1 MTIIL
6 LIIIFLAF
14 ISLGIPDSLF
24 GVAWPVIHIEMGLRE
39 DFAAVAM
46 VVLGTMSMAISFFTG
61 PLVRKLGTGTVTA
74 VSTLLTA
81 IGLLGISV
89 APNIWVILI
98 FMVFM
103 GLGAGAVD
111 AALNSYVAKYY
122 KAIYLSW
129 LHCFWGI
136 GVTLS
141 PLIMSRYLYDAN
153 WRGGYK
159 SVFFIQIAIT
169 VVLFL
174 SLPLWRKIRTSLQN
188 LLTENTDT
196 DIKETINNKR
206 IRPIKIKGVPYSL
219 LIFAV
224 YCGAEYII
232 GVWGASFLINARS
245 LSPALAAKWI
255 SLYYSGIMLGRFI
268 TGFLTIKF
276 SDKALIRGGIFLSS
290 FGLLLLIVPIS
301 SSFSFFGL
309 LLIGLG
315 FAPIYPCSVHA
326 TPKRFGKEFSAD
338 ITGYQMGSAALG
350 AFFFQP
356 LFGYIAAA
364 TTFKLMPFF
373 LLLMC
378 FLLFFLTEKLN
389 IITSK
394 RL

>member
-1 MTIIL
+1 MTFLL

-46 VVLGTMSMAISFFTG
+46 LVLGTMSMAISFFTG

-81 IGLLGISV
+81 IGLLGIST
-89 APNIWVILI
+89 APNIWIILI
-98 FMVFM
+98 FMMFM

-111 AALNSYVAKYY
+111 AALNSYVAKHY

-141 PLIMSRYLYDAN
+141 PLIMSRYLGDAN

-159 SVFFIQIAIT
+159 SVFFIQFAIT

-174 SLPLWRKIRTSLQN
+174 SLPLWRKIQMSLQN
-188 LLTENTDT
+188 PLTENTDT
-196 DIKETINNKR
+196 DIKKPINNKK

-232 GVWGASFLINARS
+232 GVWGASFLINARL
-245 LSPALAAKWI
+245 LSPALAARWI
-255 SLYYSGIMLGRFI
+255 SLYYAGIMLGRFI

-290 FGLLLLIVPIS
+290 FGLLLLIIPIS

-326 TPKRFGKEFSAD
+326 TPKRFGEEFSAD

-389 IITSK
+389 IIVSK
-394 RL
+394 QN

>member
-24 GVAWPVIHIEMGLRE
+24 GVAWPVIHIELGIRE

-46 VVLGTMSMAISFFTG
+46 VVLGTMSMIISFFTG
-61 PLVRKLGTGTVTA
+61 PLIRKLGTGTVTA

-81 IGLLGISV
+81 IGLFGISL
-89 APNIWVILI
+89 APNIWIILI
-98 FMVFM
+98 FMMFM

-111 AALNSYVAKYY
+111 AALNSYVAKHY

-141 PLIMSRYLYDAN
+141 PLIMSRYLGDAN

-159 SVFFIQIAIT
+159 SVFFIQFAIT
-169 VVLFL
+169 VILFL
-174 SLPLWRKIRTSLQN
+174 SLPLWKRVQKSLKEAI
-188 LLTENTDT
+188 TENADT
-196 DIKETINNKR
+196 EIKKPENNEK
-206 IRPIKIKGVPYSL
+206 RPIKIKGVPYSL

-255 SLYYSGIMLGRFI
+255 SLYYAGIMLGRFI
-268 TGFLTIKF
+268 TGLLTIKF
-276 SDKALIRGGIFLSS
+276 SDKTLIRGGILLSL
-290 FGLLLLIVPIS
+290 FGLLMLIIPIN
-301 SSFSFFGL
+301 SSFSFLGL

-326 TPKRFGKEFSAD
+326 TPKRFGEEFSAD

-378 FLLFFLTEKLN
+378 FILFLLTEKLN
-389 IITSK
+389 IIVSK
-394 RL
+394 QN